1 LKSKKITEGA
11 KANLTLPPE
20 GDGILKMLFY
30 QSQKTLHFRDK
41 KQ

>member
-20 GDGILKMLFY
+20 GDGIYKDAILSKSKNSAF
-30 QSQKTLHFRDK
+30 
-41 KQ
+41 